1 MATKTKRLI
10 KKNNKVTSDTVTK
23 ITLKEKVQKVIH
35 SHTMG
40 IRWAFIVG
48 ICILAI
54 VGFWYKTHTWPI
66 TAFVNYEPITR
77 FELDQMM
84 YSRVGAEALDALITQ
99 RLVSQELRN
108 RKISVTS
115 AQIDAKIEEIKKQL
129 GPDNNIDQIL
139 KMQNMTLA
147 DLKSQI
153 EFQLKLEKLVPASTD
168 SAALQESVANEI
180 STLRTKAKVWMIK

>member
-1 MATKTKRLI
+1 MATKTKRVT
-10 KKNNKVTSDTVTK
+10 KKASNKVTK
-23 ITLKEKVQKVIH
+23 LTLKEKIQTVIR
-35 SHTMG
+35 SHKWLLVVIG
-40 IRWAFIVG
+40 CV
-48 ICILAI
+48 LAI
-54 VGFWYKTHTWPI
+54 IGFWYKTHTWPI
-66 TAFVNYEPITR
+66 AAFVNYEPITR

-108 RKISVTS
+108 RKVSVS
-115 AQIDAKIEEIKKQL
+115 ASEVDAKIEEIKTQL
-129 GPDNNIDQIL
+129 GPDNNFEQIL
-139 KMQNMTLA
+139 QMQNMTLS

-180 STLRTKAKVWMIK
+180 SALRTKAKVWMIK

>member
-1 MATKTKRLI
+1 MAA
-10 KKNNKVTSDTVTK
+10 KKKVVRKVAK

-35 SHTMG
+35 GHTMG

-66 TAFVNYEPITR
+66 AAFVNYEPITR

-108 RKISVTS
+108 RKISITS
-115 AQIDAKIEEIKKQL
+115 QEIDAKIEEIKKQL
-129 GPDNNIDQIL
+129 GPDANFDQIL
-139 KMQNMTLA
+139 QLQNMTLK

-180 STLRTKAKVWMIK
+180 SALRTKAKVWMIK

>member
-1 MATKTKRLI
+1 MAA
-10 KKNNKVTSDTVTK
+10 KKKVVRKVTK

-48 ICILAI
+48 ICILVI

-66 TAFVNYEPITR
+66 AAFVNYEPITR

-99 RLVSQELRN
+99 RLVSQELRK
-108 RKISVTS
+108 RRVSVTS
-115 AQIDAKIEEIKKQL
+115 AEVDAKIEEIKVQL
-129 GPDNNIDQIL
+129 GPDNNFEQIL
-139 KMQNMTLA
+139 QMQNMTLA

-180 STLRTKAKVWMIK
+180 SALRTKAKVWMIK

>member
-1 MATKTKRLI
+1 MAAKAAKKKVVKKAVKKVVEKKVEVVKTKRDFSWV
-10 KKNNKVTSDTVTK
+10 KYVV
-23 ITLKEKVQKVIH
+23 
-35 SHTMG
+35 
-40 IRWAFIVG
+40 A
-48 ICILAI
+48 ILLAL
-54 VGFWYKTHTWPI
+54 GLFWYRTHTWPVA
-66 TAFVNYEPITR
+66 AFVNYEPITR

-115 AQIDAKIEEIKKQL
+115 AEVDAKIEEIKAQL
-129 GPDNNIDQIL
+129 GPDNNFDQIL
-139 KMQNMTLA
+139 QLQNMTLS
-147 DLKSQI
+147 DLKTQI

-180 STLRTKAKVWMIK
+180 SALRTKAKVWMIK